1 MKCNYTK
8 LDDSESTPL
17 FQVTPGKNCRLFPY
31 LWTPECAAAYQ
42 TGMIN
47 PQNNPYQCRAMGP
60 VDPGQM
66 YTGLPVN
73 FEYSPAGQ
81 AKNCAAPVTGPK
93 EGLSPPLNVRENL
106 LIGCPMCGRSG
117 GCSCHRGKGC
127 GCGGR

>member
-1 MKCNYTK
+1 MKCNYSK
-8 LDDSESTPL
+8 LDQSESTPL

-47 PQNNPYQCRAMGP
+47 PQNNLYMCRAMGP

-73 FEYSPAGQ
+73 FQYNPAGQ
-81 AKNCAAPVTGPK
+81 PKQCVTCSKEDPRGPV
-93 EGLSPPLNVRENL
+93 EGLSPSFMDAMQQQRVR
-106 LIGCPMCGRSG
+106 RS
-117 GCSCHRGKGC
+117 
-127 GCGGR
+127 